1 MRLNPSVLGTCL
13 LLTVS
18 CGMRTESG
26 ARLKEHWNAAN
37 DPIQLLSGNYVVTL
51 SSLPTEGELDWK
63 PWADSYWPSKQG
75 GLAYRWREAAE
86 GHSYQP
92 IKPLEAESLGV
103 SHLARLSPA
112 EKFDIFVGDSSMPLY
127 TNEAERTSP
136 NDKTWFGICH
146 GWAPASLAWME
157 PKAIVV
163 KSDAGVDVPFAA
175 SDIKALL
182 SLHAADYSHAEER
195 ILASRCNISLAAHPE
210 AANRSECRDTNA
222 GAFHI
227 VLANM
232 VGIQKQ
238 GFVSDVTRD
247 LEVWNQPVSGYKT
260 RVLNEITGHSA
271 GAAPGTTKE
280 VTVETEMFYGAEL
293 SPMWAAAGPNMKS
306 KVYSYRLEL
315 NQRGQIIGGT
325 WLTEDRPD
333 FLWDM
338 AKPELVDSAASYSKR
353 VIKWSYL
360 KKIYEASLASPEEAA
375 EPSNEPSN

>member
-1 MRLNPSVLGTCL
+1 MRFSPSVLAASL
-13 LLTVS
+13 LLTSS
-18 CGMRTESG
+18 CGG
-26 ARLKEHWNAAN
+26 RLNVKSQFKDHWNTAN
-37 DPIQLLSGNYVVTL
+37 DPVQLLSGNYVVTL
-51 SSLPTEGELDWK
+51 SSLPTEGELNWK

-75 GLAYRWREAAE
+75 GLAYRWRESEE

-92 IKPLEAESLGV
+92 VKPSQASSLGA
-103 SHLARLSPA
+103 SRISRLSPA

-136 NDKTWFGICH
+136 NDGAWFGICH

-157 PKAIVV
+157 PKAVV
-163 KSDAGVDVPFAA
+163 LKSDAGIDVPFAA

-182 SLHAADYSHAEER
+182 SLHAADYSYAEER
-195 ILASRCNISLAAHPE
+195 ILASRCNINLAEHPE

-227 VLANM
+227 VLANK

-247 LEVWNQPVSGYKT
+247 FEVWNQPVSGYKT
-260 RVLNEITGHSA
+260 RVIKEITGHSA

-280 VTVETEMFYGAEL
+280 VTLETEMFYGAEL

-306 KVYSYRLEL
+306 KLYSYRLEL
-315 NQRGQIIGGT
+315 NQRGQIIGGA

-333 FLWDM
+333 FLWEM

-375 EPSNEPSN
+375 EPSN